1 MSQLNSNKDEA
12 PGQHKEFDII
22 VNAREKKWFDKKI
35 TFEQVVVLAFGIFD
49 NNESTS
55 YTITYKRGDD
65 KKPEGSMV
73 IGDSISVKD
82 KMIFNVS
89 KTNKS

>member
-1 MSQLNSNKDEA
+1 MSQPNDHKHEP
-12 PGQHKEFDII
+12 PGQNKEVDII
-22 VNAREKKWFDKKI
+22 VNAREKKWFEKKI
-35 TFEQVVVLAFGIFD
+35 TFEQVVVLAFGLFE

-55 YTITYKRGDD
+55 YTITYKRGED

-73 IGDSISVKD
+73 VGDTIPVKD

>member
-1 MSQLNSNKDEA
+1 MSQPNEHKDEA
-12 PGQHKEFDII
+12 PGQNKEFDII

-35 TFEQVVVLAFGIFD
+35 SFEQVVVLAFGIFESND
-49 NNESTS
+49 STS
-55 YTITYKRGDD
+55 YTITYKRGED
-65 KKPEGSMV
+65 KKPEGSIV
-73 IGDSISVKD
+73 IGDIIPVKD

>member
-1 MSQLNSNKDEA
+1 MEPASEKNEKLGET
-12 PGQHKEFDII
+12 KEFDII
-22 VNAREKKWFDKKI
+22 VNAREKKWLEKKI
-35 TFEQVVVLAFGIFD
+35 SFEQLIVLAFGVFE

-55 YTITYKRGDD
+55 YTVTYKRGED

-73 IGDSISVKD
+73 IGDIIPVKD

-89 KTNKS
+89 KTNQS

>member
-1 MSQLNSNKDEA
+1 MSNAEKGKDDA
-12 PGQHKEFDII
+12 PGQNKEITII
-22 VNAREKKWFDKKI
+22 VNAKEKKWFEKKI
-35 TFEQVVVLAFGIFD
+35 SFEQVVVLAFGIFENSD
-49 NNESTS
+49 SIS
-55 YTITYKRGDD
+55 YTVTYKRGED

-73 IGDSISVKD
+73 NGDVIPVKD

>member
-1 MSQLNSNKDEA
+1 MNQPNYQKDETEE
-12 PGQHKEFDII
+12 QSKEFDII
-22 VNAREKKWFDKKI
+22 VNAREKKWFEKKI
-35 TFEQVVVLAFGIFD
+35 SFEQVIVLAFGIFET
-49 NNESTS
+49 NESTS
-55 YTITYKRGDD
+55 YTVTYKRGED

-73 IGDSISVKD
+73 NGDTISVKD

>member
-1 MSQLNSNKDEA
+1 MNQPNDHKNEA
-12 PGQHKEFDII
+12 LGQNKEFDII
-22 VNAREKKWFDKKI
+22 VNAREKKWYDKKI
-35 TFEQVVVLAFGIFD
+35 SFEQVVVLAFGIFE
-49 NNESTS
+49 NNGNTS
-55 YTITYKRGDD
+55 YTVTYKRGED

-73 IGDSISVKD
+73 IGDTIPVKD

>member
-1 MSQLNSNKDEA
+1 MSQPNDHQKEP
-12 PGQHKEFDII
+12 PGQNKEFDII
-22 VNAREKKWFDKKI
+22 VNAREKKWFEKKI
-35 TFEQVVVLAFGIFD
+35 SFEQVVVLAFGVFE

-55 YTITYKRGDD
+55 YTVTYKRGEDR
-65 KKPEGSMV
+65 KPEGSLV
-73 IGDSISVKD
+73 IGESIPVKD